1 MNMIVGDNMNRI
13 LDLFYN
19 EILKETA
26 KGRVDCNMMYNILF
40 KTKIN
45 GKTIYSLDSNIVKN
59 NNLLIPT
66 LIIEDVNKFN
76 DSLISYYN
84 KAKEFYK
91 DKINKEDNFD
101 KTIITLL
108 WNNLTED
115 DFKNPVNYINRYIDF
130 MNNPIILNN
139 DYVNI
144 GYSNIL
150 DSNIEICLKQEPI
163 NEETPYGLYIRSKKE
178 NLYYEFPVVRIGIS
192 KDKAYIYAVQQKKN
206 KELENE
212 ENYNYEKYIHRKLF
226 KVNAGFI
233 KEENADNIINPEN
246 ITGISPSALISLTI
260 TLSILESSG
269 IKKIEVPTFLPV
281 RYNAK
286 EISYMIKKDLLEE
299 KGDEIFANA
308 DSVVLEVDLDK
319 EIVKKAFQ
327 LAEKHNKKIYS
338 IVSNMTIAAQRRD
351 FIQRFD
357 CFICNQLEAG
367 ILFADDYS
375 EKNAEELQEI
385 IAEKV
390 VRAHI
395 PAMIVTMGGDGAVYA
410 DIHGNKGHVPA
421 RKVNVIDTTGA
432 GDAFCSGVVAGLT
445 YGKTLPE
452 AVEIGS
458 YLAASV
464 ITTSDNVCPR
474 FLPSELGLDVE
485 VTD

>member
-1 MNMIVGDNMNRI
+1 MNMIAGDNMNRI

-163 NEETPYGLYIRSKKE
+163 NEETPYGLYIRSRKE

-212 ENYNYEKYIHRKLF
+212 ENYNYEIYIHRKLF

-299 KGDEIFANA
+299 KGYDVESINNMIHQYEENHEQIQRNLSDKLLRYFRRIEYNFDNINLTSYPNEL
-308 DSVVLEVDLDK
+308 DSSVHLYLDSYSGCNNDLLK
-319 EIVKKAFQ
+319 EIYE
-327 LAEKHNKKIYS
+327 LYNNREKRKNK
-338 IVSNMTIAAQRRD
+338 
-351 FIQRFD
+351 
-357 CFICNQLEAG
+357 
-367 ILFADDYS
+367 
-375 EKNAEELQEI
+375 
-385 IAEKV
+385 
-390 VRAHI
+390 
-395 PAMIVTMGGDGAVYA
+395 
-410 DIHGNKGHVPA
+410 
-421 RKVNVIDTTGA
+421 
-432 GDAFCSGVVAGLT
+432 
-445 YGKTLPE
+445 
-452 AVEIGS
+452 
-458 YLAASV
+458 
-464 ITTSDNVCPR
+464 
-474 FLPSELGLDVE
+474 
-485 VTD
+485 